1 MDNNLKKK
9 QDAEADNRRLEIFR
23 KARKDA
29 DRDAR
34 AENEDNYQKRVDNM
48 DKKPKKKEVIL
59 DEEDDFL
66 KGLKTYG
73 EDFN

>member
-1 MDNNLKKK
+1 MD
-9 QDAEADNRRLEIFR
+9 R
-23 KARKDA
+23 
-29 DRDAR
+29 
-34 AENEDNYQKRVDNM
+34 
-48 DKKPKKKEVIL
+48 KPKKKEVIL